1 MNLEELKKKMDEEH
15 YIYDDTLSTVLYV
28 ALQLGRPLL
37 IEGAAGVG
45 KTEVAKVMAAALDR
59 ELVRL
64 QCYEGLDE
72 SKALYEWNYQKQL
85 LSIQVNMNAQDR
97 EALTRSLFSDE
108 YLLERPLLK
117 SIRSEKPVVL
127 LIDEI
132 DKADEEFEAFLLEL
146 LSEMQVTI
154 PEVGTIRANS
164 VPFVVLTSNRARPL
178 SEALRR
184 RCAYL
189 YIEYPDM
196 EKELAI
202 LRAKLPHVDD
212 RLCAQVALAV
222 QKLRSNEVILKKPSI
237 AETLDWAAA
246 LDALGIRELTPD
258 ALRKTAG
265 FVLKNNED
273 MAALARQTA
282 DKLDAMGIKFKVVN
296 VVDLVKL
303 QSAKEN
309 NEALSDE
316 EFAELFTEDKPVLFA
331 YHSYARDVR
340 GLIYD
345 RPNHDN
351 FNVHGYE
358 EQGSTTTPY
367 DMVRVNNI
375 DRYELQAEALRM
387 IDADKYADKI
397 NELEAFRQEA
407 FQFAVDNGYD
417 HPDYT
422 DWVYSGVNTN
432 KQGAVSATAATAGDN
447 E

>member
-1 MNLEELKKKMDEEH
+1 MKLQELKQKMDEAH
-15 YIYDDTLSTVLYV
+15 YIYDDTLATVLYV

-45 KTEVAKVMAAALDR
+45 KTEIAKVMASALDR
-59 ELVRL
+59 DLVRL

-85 LSIQVNMNAQDR
+85 PSIQVNMGAKDSD
-97 EALTRSLFSDE
+97 ELTRSLFSDE

-146 LSEMQVTI
+146 LSDMQVSI
-154 PEVGTIRANS
+154 PEVGTIRAKS

-189 YIEYPDM
+189 YIQYPEL

-222 QKLRSNEVILKKPSI
+222 QKLRASEAILKKPSI

-258 ALRKTAG
+258 ALRQTAG

-273 MAALARQTA
+273 MEVMEETQTHECSC
-282 DKLDAMGIKFKVVN
+282 GG
-296 VVDLVKL
+296 
-303 QSAKEN
+303 
-309 NEALSDE
+309 
-316 EFAELFTEDKPVLFA
+316 
-331 YHSYARDVR
+331 HC
-340 GLIYD
+340 GG
-345 RPNHDN
+345 HH
-351 FNVHGYE
+351 HG
-358 EQGSTTTPY
+358 
-367 DMVRVNNI
+367 
-375 DRYELQAEALRM
+375 
-387 IDADKYADKI
+387 
-397 NELEAFRQEA
+397 
-407 FQFAVDNGYD
+407 
-417 HPDYT
+417 
-422 DWVYSGVNTN
+422 
-432 KQGAVSATAATAGDN
+432 
-447 E
+447 

>member
-1 MNLEELKKKMDEEH
+1 MTYEELKAKMDDCH
-15 YIYDDTLSTVLYV
+15 YIYDETLATVLFV

-45 KTEVAKVMAAALDR
+45 KTEVAKVMASALGRD
-59 ELVRL
+59 LVRL

-85 LSIQVNMNAQDR
+85 LSIQVNMNNQDKDG
-97 EALTRSLFSDE
+97 LTKSLFSDE
-108 YLLERPLLK
+108 YLLERPLLQ

-154 PEVGTIRANS
+154 PEVGTIKAKS

-189 YIEYPDM
+189 YIEYPNM

-222 QKLRSNEVILKKPSI
+222 QKLRANDVILKKPSI

-258 ALRKTAG
+258 ALRQTAG

-273 MAALARQTA
+273 LS
-282 DKLDAMGIKFKVVN
+282 AM
-296 VVDLVKL
+296 DLEPE
-303 QSAKEN
+303 QPHQHTCTCGGSCGG
-309 NEALSDE
+309 
-316 EFAELFTEDKPVLFA
+316 
-331 YHSYARDVR
+331 H
-340 GLIYD
+340 
-345 RPNHDN
+345 H
-351 FNVHGYE
+351 HG
-358 EQGSTTTPY
+358 
-367 DMVRVNNI
+367 
-375 DRYELQAEALRM
+375 
-387 IDADKYADKI
+387 
-397 NELEAFRQEA
+397 
-407 FQFAVDNGYD
+407 
-417 HPDYT
+417 
-422 DWVYSGVNTN
+422 
-432 KQGAVSATAATAGDN
+432 
-447 E
+447 

>member
-15 YIYDDTLSTVLYV
+15 YIYDDTLATVLYV

-154 PEVGTIRANS
+154 PEVGTIKANS

-246 LDALGIRELTPD
+246 LDALGIRKLTPD

-273 MAALARQTA
+273 MAAL
-282 DKLDAMGIKFKVVN
+282 DAEEMGGCHCGGC
-296 VVDLVKL
+296 
-303 QSAKEN
+303 EG
-309 NEALSDE
+309 
-316 EFAELFTEDKPVLFA
+316 
-331 YHSYARDVR
+331 H
-340 GLIYD
+340 
-345 RPNHDN
+345 H
-351 FNVHGYE
+351 HG
-358 EQGSTTTPY
+358 
-367 DMVRVNNI
+367 
-375 DRYELQAEALRM
+375 
-387 IDADKYADKI
+387 
-397 NELEAFRQEA
+397 
-407 FQFAVDNGYD
+407 
-417 HPDYT
+417 
-422 DWVYSGVNTN
+422 
-432 KQGAVSATAATAGDN
+432 
-447 E
+447 

>member
-1 MNLEELKKKMDEEH
+1 MNLEELKQKMDRAG
-15 YIYDDTLSTVLYV
+15 YVYDDVLATVLYV
-28 ALQLGRPLL
+28 ALTLGRPLL

-97 EALTRSLFSDE
+97 DALTKQLFSDE

-117 SIRSEKPVVL
+117 SIRAEKPVVL

-146 LSEMQVTI
+146 LSEQQVTV
-154 PEVGTIRANS
+154 PEIGTIKARS

-189 YIEYPDM
+189 HIDYPDM

-202 LRAKLPHVDD
+202 LRKKLPHVDD

-222 QKLRSNEVILKKPSI
+222 QKLRSNEAILKKPSI

-246 LDALGIRELTPD
+246 LDALGVRELTPD
-258 ALRKTAG
+258 VLRQTAG
-265 FVLKNNED
+265 FVLKNHED
-273 MAALARQTA
+273 LELLT
-282 DKLDAMGIKFKVVN
+282 
-296 VVDLVKL
+296 
-303 QSAKEN
+303 E
-309 NEALSDE
+309 EAGEPE
-316 EFAELFTEDKPVLFA
+316 EKHCGHCQG
-331 YHSYARDVR
+331 HS
-340 GLIYD
+340 
-345 RPNHDN
+345 
-351 FNVHGYE
+351 HG
-358 EQGSTTTPY
+358 
-367 DMVRVNNI
+367 
-375 DRYELQAEALRM
+375 
-387 IDADKYADKI
+387 
-397 NELEAFRQEA
+397 
-407 FQFAVDNGYD
+407 
-417 HPDYT
+417 
-422 DWVYSGVNTN
+422 
-432 KQGAVSATAATAGDN
+432 
-447 E
+447 

>member
-1 MNLEELKKKMDEEH
+1 MDIQELKLKLDQAN
-15 YIYDDTLSTVLYV
+15 YIYDDTLITILYV
-28 ALQLGRPLL
+28 ALKLGRPLL

-45 KTEVAKVMAAALDR
+45 KTEIAKVMASALDR

-85 LSIQVNMNAQDR
+85 LAIQVNR
-97 EALTRSLFSDE
+97 ETADKDSLTDSLFRDE

-146 LSEMQVTI
+146 LSDMQVSI
-154 PEVGTIRANS
+154 PEIGTVKATS

-202 LRAKLPHVDD
+202 LRSKLPHVDD

-222 QKLRSNEVILKKPSI
+222 QKLRSNEAILKKPSI

-246 LDALGIRELTPD
+246 LDALGVRELTPD
-258 ALRKTAG
+258 VLRQTAG
-265 FVLKNNED
+265 FILKNSED
-273 MAALARQTA
+273 IAAMDT
-282 DKLDAMGIKFKVVN
+282 
-296 VVDLVKL
+296 
-303 QSAKEN
+303 
-309 NEALSDE
+309 DE
-316 EFAELFTEDKPVLFA
+316 GGSCGCT
-331 YHSYARDVR
+331 HC
-340 GLIYD
+340 GG
-345 RPNHDN
+345 HH
-351 FNVHGYE
+351 HG
-358 EQGSTTTPY
+358 
-367 DMVRVNNI
+367 
-375 DRYELQAEALRM
+375 
-387 IDADKYADKI
+387 
-397 NELEAFRQEA
+397 
-407 FQFAVDNGYD
+407 
-417 HPDYT
+417 
-422 DWVYSGVNTN
+422 
-432 KQGAVSATAATAGDN
+432 
-447 E
+447 

>member
-1 MNLEELKKKMDEEH
+1 MDLLTLKQKMDQAH
-15 YIYDDTLSTVLYV
+15 YIYDDTMATVLAV

-45 KTEVAKVMAAALDR
+45 KTEIAKVMAAALDR
-59 ELVRL
+59 DLVRL

-85 LSIQVNMNAQDR
+85 LSIQVNMNCGNND
-97 EALTRSLFSDE
+97 ELTKSLFSDA
-108 YLLERPLLK
+108 YLLERPLLR

-146 LSEMQVTI
+146 LSDMQVSI
-154 PEVGTIRANS
+154 PEIGTVRAKT

-189 YIEYPDM
+189 YIQYPDM

-222 QKLRSNEVILKKPSI
+222 QKLRANEAILKKPSI

-258 ALRKTAG
+258 ALRQTAG
-265 FVLKNNED
+265 FILKNSEDIAVLEEMDPNEPE
-273 MAALARQTA
+273 QHCHC
-282 DKLDAMGIKFKVVN
+282 GCGG
-296 VVDLVKL
+296 
-303 QSAKEN
+303 
-309 NEALSDE
+309 
-316 EFAELFTEDKPVLFA
+316 
-331 YHSYARDVR
+331 H
-340 GLIYD
+340 
-345 RPNHDN
+345 H
-351 FNVHGYE
+351 HG
-358 EQGSTTTPY
+358 
-367 DMVRVNNI
+367 
-375 DRYELQAEALRM
+375 
-387 IDADKYADKI
+387 
-397 NELEAFRQEA
+397 
-407 FQFAVDNGYD
+407 
-417 HPDYT
+417 
-422 DWVYSGVNTN
+422 
-432 KQGAVSATAATAGDN
+432 
-447 E
+447 

>member
-1 MNLEELKKKMDEEH
+1 MTYEELKAKMDASH
-15 YIYDDTLSTVLYV
+15 YIYDETLATVLFV

-97 EALTRSLFSDE
+97 DSLTKSLFSDE
-108 YLLERPLLK
+108 YLLERPLLQ

-154 PEVGTIRANS
+154 PEIGTVKAKSI
-164 VPFVVLTSNRARPL
+164 PFVVLTSNRARPL

-196 EKELAI
+196 NKELAI

-222 QKLRSNEVILKKPSI
+222 QKLRSNEMILKKPSI

-258 ALRKTAG
+258 ALRQTAG

-273 MAALARQTA
+273 LAAM
-282 DKLDAMGIKFKVVN
+282 D
-296 VVDLVKL
+296 
-303 QSAKEN
+303 
-309 NEALSDE
+309 
-316 EFAELFTEDKPVLFA
+316 
-331 YHSYARDVR
+331 
-340 GLIYD
+340 
-345 RPNHDN
+345 
-351 FNVHGYE
+351 
-358 EQGSTTTPY
+358 
-367 DMVRVNNI
+367 
-375 DRYELQAEALRM
+375 
-387 IDADKYADKI
+387 
-397 NELEAFRQEA
+397 LEADPEPSHTCTCGGSCGGHHH
-407 FQFAVDNGYD
+407 D
-417 HPDYT
+417 
-422 DWVYSGVNTN
+422 
-432 KQGAVSATAATAGDN
+432 
-447 E
+447 

>member
-1 MNLEELKKKMDEEH
+1 MNLEELKAKMDEAR
-15 YIYDDTLSTVLYV
+15 YIYDDTLATVLYV
-28 ALQLGRPLL
+28 ALTLGRPLL

-45 KTEVAKVMAAALDR
+45 KTEIAKVMASALDR

-85 LSIQVNMNAQDR
+85 LSIQVNMNSQDR
-97 EALTRSLFSDE
+97 DALTRSLFSDE

-146 LSEMQVTI
+146 LSEMQVTV
-154 PEVGTIRANS
+154 PEVGTIRAKS
-164 VPFVVLTSNRARPL
+164 VPFVVLTSNRSRPL

-189 YIEYPDM
+189 YIEYPDV

-212 RLCAQVALAV
+212 RLAHQVALAV
-222 QKLRSNEVILKKPSI
+222 HKLRSSDMVLKKPSI

-258 ALRKTAG
+258 ALRQTAG

-273 MAALARQTA
+273 FAAL
-282 DKLDAMGIKFKVVN
+282 
-296 VVDLVKL
+296 DLP
-303 QSAKEN
+303 
-309 NEALSDE
+309 E
-316 EFAELFTEDKPVLFA
+316 EEHHCGHCKG
-331 YHSYARDVR
+331 H
-340 GLIYD
+340 
-345 RPNHDN
+345 H
-351 FNVHGYE
+351 HG
-358 EQGSTTTPY
+358 
-367 DMVRVNNI
+367 
-375 DRYELQAEALRM
+375 
-387 IDADKYADKI
+387 
-397 NELEAFRQEA
+397 
-407 FQFAVDNGYD
+407 
-417 HPDYT
+417 
-422 DWVYSGVNTN
+422 
-432 KQGAVSATAATAGDN
+432 
-447 E
+447 